1 MATRGHYLHCEIWLR
16 LWNFVDLVKFGWDC
30 EIWLMLWNFAEIV
43 KPESFWTILYH
54 LGPFEFHIEQLRTLN
69 FIIYT
74 SITIIYTSQNKNY
87 WLWGRPKER
96 YNFLS
101 FLGTKTA
108 KISEYYLSGI
118 LPFSRILKNNCQIPQ
133 LGKGAK
139 GDKKW
144 MYWKICSHDQ
154 LIRFRTLYRFER
166 PTPLFSWGKE

>member
-1 MATRGHYLHCEIWLR
+1 MFHFPII
-16 LWNFVDLVKFGWDC
+16 K
-30 EIWLMLWNFAEIV
+30 IV